1 MISIMKILNVLFLG
15 LLLVLTSVSCGEKK
29 TEGIIS
35 VIDLATSAPV
45 KGATVKIFVES
56 ASASDAGFYL
66 CSEEDLTSEQIYTT
80 SDAGVT
86 DKICFKLPV
95 VVKVSVTAGGKSGIG
110 TLSVVRE
117 ETTTAVVKIN

>member
-1 MISIMKILNVLFLG
+1 MKIFKVLFLG
-15 LLLVLTSVSCGEKK
+15 LLLALTSVSCGEKK

-35 VIDLATSAPV
+35 VIDLATSTPV
-45 KGATVKIFVES
+45 KGATVRIFVES
-56 ASASDAGFYL
+56 ADVSGAGFYL
-66 CSEEDLTSEQIYTT
+66 CGEDDVTSEQIYTT

-95 VVKVSVTAGGKSGIG
+95 VVKVSVTAGGKTGIG

>member
-1 MISIMKILNVLFLG
+1 MKIFKVLFLG
-15 LLLVLTSVSCGEKK
+15 LFLALTSVSCGEKK

-35 VIDLATSAPV
+35 VIDLATSTPV
-45 KGATVKIFVES
+45 KGATVRIFVES
-56 ASASDAGFYL
+56 ADVSDAGFYL
-66 CSEEDLTSEQIYTT
+66 CGEDDVTSEQIYTT

-95 VVKVSVTAGGKSGIG
+95 VVKVSVTAGGKTGIG

>member
-1 MISIMKILNVLFLG
+1 M
-15 LLLVLTSVSCGEKK
+15 
-29 TEGIIS
+29 
-35 VIDLATSAPV
+35 
-45 KGATVKIFVES
+45 
-56 ASASDAGFYL
+56 
-66 CSEEDLTSEQIYTT
+66 TSEQIYTT

-95 VVKVSVTAGGKSGIG
+95 VVKVSVTAGGKTGIG

>member
-1 MISIMKILNVLFLG
+1 MKIFKV
-15 LLLVLTSVSCGEKK
+15 LLLSLLLALTSVSCGEKK

-35 VIDLATSAPV
+35 VIDLATSTPV
-45 KGATVKIFVES
+45 KGATVRIFVES
-56 ASASDAGFYL
+56 ADVSDAGFYL
-66 CSEEDLTSEQIYTT
+66 CGEDDVTSEQIYTT

-95 VVKVSVTAGGKSGIG
+95 VVKVSVTAGGKTGIG

>member
-1 MISIMKILNVLFLG
+1 MKIFKVLFLSS
-15 LLLVLTSVSCGEKK
+15 LFALTSVSCSEKK

-35 VIDLATSAPV
+35 VIDLVTNAPV
-45 KGATVKIFVES
+45 KGAKVTVSVES
-56 ASASDAGFYL
+56 EDVAGAGFYL
-66 CSEEDLTSEQIYTT
+66 CNEENLTTQQIYTT

-95 VVKVSVTAGGKSGIG
+95 VVTVTVSAGDKTGIS

>member
-1 MISIMKILNVLFLG
+1 MVNKKPYVKPFSDILKINYDFSLDSNIQNINYQLIETEFKVNNIVTSFEYLNENKTNNTASYITNK
-15 LLLVLTSVSCGEKK
+15 TSYY
-29 TEGIIS
+29 I
-35 VIDLATSAPV
+35 
-45 KGATVKIFVES
+45 
-56 ASASDAGFYL
+56 
-66 CSEEDLTSEQIYTT
+66 
-80 SDAGVT
+80 

>member
-1 MISIMKILNVLFLG
+1 
-15 LLLVLTSVSCGEKK
+15 LLLALTSVSCGEKK

-35 VIDLATSAPV
+35 VIDLATSTPV
-45 KGATVKIFVES
+45 KGATVRIFVES
-56 ASASDAGFYL
+56 ADVSDAGFYL
-66 CSEEDLTSEQIYTT
+66 CGEDDVTSEQIYTT

-95 VVKVSVTAGGKSGIG
+95 VVKVSVTAGGKTGIG

>member
-1 MISIMKILNVLFLG
+1 MKIFKVLFLG
-15 LLLVLTSVSCGEKK
+15 LLLALTSVSCGEKK

-35 VIDLATSAPV
+35 VIDLATSTPV
-45 KGATVKIFVES
+45 KGATVRIFVES
-56 ASASDAGFYL
+56 ADVSDAGFYL
-66 CSEEDLTSEQIYTT
+66 CGEDDVTSEQIYTT

-95 VVKVSVTAGGKSGIG
+95 VVKVSVTAGGKTGIG